1 MTVTSLQYLETYYHF
16 TTFLQ
21 DESTNTHL
29 YFGPGI
35 TGFDMQITDNLSFV
49 KSESYSVVYQ
59 DYGILKN
66 VTLLAWKMRISDL
79 AHTVPWR

>member
-1 MTVTSLQYLETYYHF
+1 MKWLSLAYSNLETYYHF

-59 DYGILKN
+59 DYGILEECN
-66 VTLLAWKMRISDL
+66 TFSLEDEDQ
-79 AHTVPWR
+79 